1 MSEVAGRKVLNVGG
15 VEFTVKELCVAEIR
29 SMIAS
34 EVNGADRGVDL
45 LGDFLLEGLRL
56 RDLETMT
63 TLKSEQIER
72 MLPSQLEEVVEH
84 CKSMN
89 RLFFEMEARVSK
101 RLQKP

>member
-1 MSEVAGRKVLNVGG
+1 
-15 VEFTVKELCVAEIR
+15 
-29 SMIAS
+29 
-34 EVNGADRGVDL
+34 
-45 LGDFLLEGLRL
+45 
-56 RDLETMT
+56 MT